1 MPERGPPSEMTA
13 SRARGVSAT
22 EGDGEWR
29 ERRTG
34 DDVLVE
40 GGRDLAREGAQVVDA
55 ICETRCQ
62 CMESERGGGKA
73 RELN

>member
-22 EGDGEWR
+22 ERDGEWR

-40 GGRDLAREGAQVVDA
+40 GGRDLAGEGTQVVDA
-55 ICETRCQ
+55 V
-62 CMESERGGGKA
+62 
-73 RELN
+73 